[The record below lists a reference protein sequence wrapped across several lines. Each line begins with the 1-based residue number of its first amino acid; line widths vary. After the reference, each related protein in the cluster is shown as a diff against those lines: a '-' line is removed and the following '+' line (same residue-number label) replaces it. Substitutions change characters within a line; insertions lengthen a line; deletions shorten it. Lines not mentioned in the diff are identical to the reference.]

1 MQCLSKINGF
11 TMFKIDSKTR
21 KSFHFRFTKKKSE
34 SYEPR
39 NSLILK
45 VAGAGIEPA
54 TS

>member
-1 MQCLSKINGF
+1 MGERILGLGIC
-11 TMFKIDSKTR
+11 
-21 KSFHFRFTKKKSE
+21 
-34 SYEPR
+34 R

>member
-1 MQCLSKINGF
+1 
-11 TMFKIDSKTR
+11 MFKIDSKTR
-21 KSFHFRFTKKKSE
+21 KSFHFRFTKKNE

>member
-21 KSFHFRFTKKKSE
+21 KLFHFCIIQKEDRE
-34 SYEPR
+34 LR
-39 NSLILK
+39 
-45 VAGAGIEPA
+45 